1 MECTIHYPTWGLRS
15 WAVRDWEVGG
25 WKDRHLVC
33 IQASKGRPHVQLL
46 SATNVR
52 TSDRVKEMN
61 KKKKKKEGT
70 KKKKREWC
78 ACESVKH
85 TGKKKRKKKKK
96 SRKNGHRFGF
106 FFFFFT
112 RSTPLCG
119 PSGGLGTS
127 HSSAEMDPPIHHL
140 SPAVP
145 LVRIFH
151 HFHNITRRQA
161 RILPFFFPLFLRESQ
176 E

>member
-1 MECTIHYPTWGLRS
+1 MVIGL
-15 WAVRDWEVGG
+15 V
-25 WKDRHLVC
+25 
-33 IQASKGRPHVQLL
+33 
-46 SATNVR
+46 
-52 TSDRVKEMN
+52 
-61 KKKKKKEGT
+61 
-70 KKKKREWC
+70 
-78 ACESVKH
+78 
-85 TGKKKRKKKKK
+85 
-96 SRKNGHRFGF
+96 
-106 FFFFFT
+106 FFFT